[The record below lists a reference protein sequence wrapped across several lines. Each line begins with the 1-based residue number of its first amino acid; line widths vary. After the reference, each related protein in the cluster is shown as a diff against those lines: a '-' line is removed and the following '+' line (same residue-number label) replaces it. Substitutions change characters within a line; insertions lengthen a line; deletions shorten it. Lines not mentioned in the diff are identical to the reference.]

1 MRKIILFLILFSFL
15 IIPSINSE
23 QTTQSYGKIY
33 AQPYYLN
40 SMSNNQNYSFIIN
53 VNPPDGVSEVKT
65 AIVNFDA
72 WITPSVNF
80 TLKVNGTLCNTKF
93 YYISTTYASAGLAR
107 LSFDCSN
114 VITGTGTYNLT
125 LRPTGANTGAITGWL
140 DLTYMNNPNGNLQM
154 HGTEYYI
161 NEYGKSWVQ
170 LIDAS
175 GNFVNNGTCYID
187 IYTPDN
193 VQYIERASMNFLE
206 DGVYFYDFLVPDIVG
221 VYPTIGLCYYIT
233 TSQIETADSGYVD
246 IGIDGTGSYSSTA
259 TKNNVYWNIDEN
271 LYGGKYRLQMG
282 ENYTGITQPTPLTAI
297 SIDFQGRWDGGTD
310 YLTIHIWNWT
320 SGKWIPLSNTIT
332 DTGGVDLDVNN
343 LILTTNAT
351 LNGLLYS
358 GEVRIMINDTNS
370 IDLTSSRFRI
380 DYLVVN
386 LISYSSPTITE
397 IKGSSEIHVKG
408 NPETNQFIRAETD
421 CGLVE
426 RGIPTNCGNFV
437 DIDSATN
444 YTEGE
449 VEVNITVTSLT
460 SQDDIETYF
469 EFWSPI
475 TMDCTSLYWIKQQNG
490 TGWDDITD
498 TTSMESLMQEENCRM
513 KIPLTIDSG
522 ETYHFSLL
530 FDNYMKWEVEW
541 IKKQKDIIY
550 NLLSPTCFYYASLSN
565 YTYSVPIYNGT
576 YINTS
581 NSQLESCHRFM
592 DDMYWID
599 LYYNQSLDI
608 TTVSDYSSIFVEL
621 RWYSEALR
629 HHMIFV
635 DTTVDVADYNSNFET
650 FSLKYIGGTEYKTN
664 ETATASTQFLRAVGD
679 NLFPINNAVCN
690 VTIYYPNRTA
700 FIENASATL
709 IAGSNAIYSYDFT
722 VPATEGIY
730 HADFR
735 CNKPVPSA
743 ITVYSSGTFHVAPWA
758 NTIGQINTTTSFIYP
773 FLFSMNSTLY
783 YSIISVN
790 DSIAAKI
797 SEMNVSVYERIN
809 SVESKIDSVNYSI
822 YNHITEVNSSIFQK
836 LFLIQDEI
844 ASVNQTVLETQA
856 LVGNVNI
863 SIMNKLYSIQTDLSD
878 IYNVSLQINGTLSE
892 INITI
897 NTTALEDLIR
907 EVNMSIYDHDSEINQ
922 SIMNKL
928 YLIQGDLSEIY
939 STAVQI
945 NDTVTITYSDILSI
959 NQTIMSEFYTVHQ
972 ELQNITNDLAEMS
985 LLIVN
990 VNESLTNELYS
1001 IQSNVNGLYDQ
1012 INLTNISIMNKL
1024 YKIQDEISSIN
1035 DTMLSV
1041 NESIMTKLYSIQG
1054 EISAVNASLITAI
1067 LILSNATLNVT
1078 IQQES
1083 LFDSLVALWGDSM
1096 GKPTYTSAGLTGFI
1110 PTVSAQEQSYC
1121 LNNETLRYPALI
1133 TLNSSVSGVN
1143 YFDRNVD
1150 IRCTYGCK
1158 NNTCIVPDYW
1168 IYIILIIVIIGA
1180 YALYHHFFLKEG
1192 YG

>member
-1 MRKIILFLILFSFL
+1 M
-15 IIPSINSE
+15 
-23 QTTQSYGKIY
+23 T
-33 AQPYYLN
+33 
-40 SMSNNQNYSFIIN
+40 NNQNYNFLIDVS
-53 VNPPDGVSEVKT
+53 PPDGISEVKT

-114 VITGTGTYNLT
+114 VIKGTGTYNLT
-125 LRPTGANTGAITGWL
+125 IRPTGANTGAITGWL
-140 DLTYMNNPNGNLQM
+140 DLTYMNNPEGRLNM

-161 NEYGKSWVQ
+161 NDFGKSWIQ
-170 LIDAS
+170 LIDSS
-175 GNFVNNGTCYID
+175 GNFVDNGTCYID

-193 VQYIERASMNFLE
+193 DQFLERASMSFLE
-206 DGVYFYDFLVPDIVG
+206 NGIYYYDFIVPNVIG
-221 VYPTIGLCYYIT
+221 IYPSIGLCYYIT
-233 TSQIETADSGYVD
+233 TTQIETADSGYVD
-246 IGIDGTGSYSSTA
+246 TGIDGTGSYSSTA
-259 TKNNVYWNIDEN
+259 TRNNVYWNIDEN
-271 LYGGKYRLQMG
+271 LTDTYRLQMG
-282 ENYTGITQPTPLTAI
+282 QNYTGITHPALLSGI
-297 SIDFQGRWDGGTD
+297 SIEFQGRWDGGSD
-310 YLTIHIWNWT
+310 YLTIHVWNW
-320 SGKWIPLSNTIT
+320 SSSKWIPLSNTIP
-332 DTGGVDLDVNN
+332 DTSGTDLDVNN
-343 LILTTNAT
+343 MLLTVNAT
-351 LNGLLYS
+351 RSGILYS
-358 GEVRIMINDTNS
+358 GEIRVMINDTGLV
-370 IDLTSSRFRI
+370 DLAASRFRI

-397 IKGSSEIHVKG
+397 IKGSSEINVRG
-408 NPETNQFIRAETD
+408 NPEANQFIRAETD

-426 RGIPTNCGNFV
+426 GGIPTNCGNFV

-460 SQDDIETYF
+460 SQDEIETYF

-490 TGWDDITD
+490 TEWDDITD
-498 TTSMESLMQEENCRM
+498 TASMESLVQEENCRM
-513 KIPLTIDSG
+513 KIPLMIDYG

-758 NTIGQINTTTSFIYP
+758 NEIGQINTTVSSIYP
-773 FLFSMNSTLY
+773 FLIGMNSTLY
-783 YSIISVN
+783 YTILSVN
-790 DSIAAKI
+790 DTISIKI
-797 SEMNVSVYERIN
+797 SEMNHSVHQ
-809 SVESKIDSVNYSI
+809 KIDAIN
-822 YNHITEVNSSIFQK
+822 
-836 LFLIQDEI
+836 L
-844 ASVNQTVLETQA
+844 
-856 LVGNVNI
+856 
-863 SIMNKLYSIQTDLSD
+863 SIMNKLYSIQTELLE
-878 IYNVSLQINGTLSE
+878 IYIISLQINETLV
-892 INITI
+892 NHTF
-897 NTTALEDLIR
+897 NTSALESLIL
-907 EVNMSIYDHDSEINQ
+907 EVNASLYSQNSAINE
-922 SIMNKL
+922 SL
-928 YLIQGDLSEIY
+928 F
-939 STAVQI
+939 
-945 NDTVTITYSDILSI
+945 
-959 NQTIMSEFYTVHQ
+959 SEFYSVHQ
-972 ELQNITNDLAEMS
+972 ELQNITDNLAEMT
-985 LLIVN
+985 LLIGN
-990 VNESLTNELYS
+990 VNQSLTNELYG

-1024 YKIQDEISSIN
+1024 YKIQDEITSIN
-1035 DTMLSV
+1035 DTVLST

-1054 EISAVNASLITAI
+1054 EISAVNASLLTAI

-1078 IQQES
+1078 IQQEA
-1083 LFDSLVALWGDSM
+1083 LFDNLVALWGQDMVSS
-1096 GKPTYTSAGLTGFI
+1096 PAYTGFSI
-1110 PTVSAQEQSYC
+1110 LPSVGASQEDSQYVC
-1121 LNNETLRYPALI
+1121 LNNQTLAKTNYINLTTPDGDKIYTRTI
-1133 TLNSSVSGVN
+1133 TTQ
-1143 YFDRNVD
+1143 
-1150 IRCTYGCK
+1150 CTYGCK
-1158 NNTCIVPDYW
+1158 NNTCIVPDYT
-1168 IYIILIIVIIGA
+1168 IYIILICVIIGA
-1180 YALYHHFFLKEG
+1180 YALYHHFFLKSEG
-1192 YG
+1192 YS